1 MWKVSSC
8 ANPPDEAPWL
18 GAETPQGVAEA
29 NQSAQKIM
37 TTSVTI
43 TPTWEFAVQVYCE
56 VLQNP
61 EASHES
67 LCSARE
73 ELLRLARIVDNLKSK
88 QSNQ

>member
-1 MWKVSSC
+1 
-8 ANPPDEAPWL
+8 
-18 GAETPQGVAEA
+18 
-29 NQSAQKIM
+29 M
-37 TTSVTI
+37 TTSVTL

-88 QSNQ
+88 QNNQ

>member
-1 MWKVSSC
+1 MR
-8 ANPPDEAPWL
+8 PL
-18 GAETPQGVAEA
+18 GLRSKRREGVAEA

-43 TPTWEFAVQVYCE
+43 TPTWEFAVQVYCA

-61 EASHES
+61 EASTEN

-73 ELLRLARIVDNLKSK
+73 ELLRLARIVDNLNPQK
-88 QSNQ
+88 Q

>member
-1 MWKVSSC
+1 M
-8 ANPPDEAPWL
+8 
-18 GAETPQGVAEA
+18 
-29 NQSAQKIM
+29 
-37 TTSVTI
+37 

-73 ELLRLARIVDNLKSK
+73 ELLRLARIVDNLNPQK
-88 QSNQ
+88 Q